1 VIRITR
7 PSHDDVSYRA
17 PRKRVLL
24 ALSYYD
30 HRHHAGV
37 ARYAAEH
44 GWALEDAYTQ
54 MKSLPPHWDGE
65 GVISF
70 HGDDPDY
77 IAWLTRAA
85 ARTAGPRVVDIGEP
99 AGLTDFPRVCSDADR
114 LAELAIGHF
123 AAKGYTTLAF
133 TWLVDR
139 PVVRARA
146 AALAAEAA
154 RRDVR
159 LIEFPLEDLRSLAA
173 TTALPVG
180 LIAANDAVAV
190 RALRACEDAGLR
202 VPEQV
207 AILGIDNFEYRCVP
221 AAVPLS
227 SVDAAQERI
236 GYEAAALLD
245 RLMAGEPAPPEPVRV
260 PPVGVVERESTDML
274 AVTDFEVAR
283 ALRHVAKY
291 HRGRMGLKDVV
302 RATGISLRRLQTR
315 FKAALGRT
323 ILQEINGRRVK
334 HAQKLLQ
341 TTNKKV
347 RAVALESGFGS
358 AVKLIRVFGQY
369 VGTSPKRYRRQW
381 RAEFGQGLLGVD
393 PAGADR
399 PVPQAGVGAAATA
412 ARKAGQK

>member
-1 VIRITR
+1 M
-7 PSHDDVSYRA
+7 SYRA

-54 MKSLPPHWDGE
+54 MKSLPHDWDGE

-85 ARTAGPRVVDIGEP
+85 ARTDGPHVVDIGEP
-99 AGLTDFPRVCSDADR
+99 GGLTPFPRVCSDAPR
-114 LAELAIGHF
+114 LAELAVGHF
-123 AAKGYTTLAF
+123 AAKGYTTLGF

-139 PVVRARA
+139 PVVRSRA

-154 RRDVR
+154 RQNIN
-159 LIEFPLEDLRSLAA
+159 LFELPLDQVRSLATA
-173 TTALPVG
+173 ALPVG

-190 RALRACEDAGLR
+190 RALRACEDAGLH

-245 RLMAGEPAPPEPVRV
+245 RLMAGEPAPAEPVRV

-274 AVTDFEVAR
+274 AVTDVEVAR
-283 ALRHVAKY
+283 ALRHVARY

-323 ILQEINGRRVK
+323 ILQEINGRRVR

-381 RAEFGQGLLGVD
+381 RAEFGQGPLGVD
-393 PAGADR
+393 PGGADR
-399 PVPQAGVGAAATA
+399 PVPQAGVSTAPAA